1 MTRVMRKGRW
11 VDVVDEPANY
21 RLDGKTA
28 GGRIAIEQYFGA
40 DPAGASIYRPGEDQ
54 AIAASGAW
62 VVIVRQLPA
71 IEGNIDEHIRVG
83 RIFWVEREPG
93 SDANGFTQSGTF
105 KVRCRSPWGELC
117 LWPYEYSII
126 DREKI
131 LALWQSGEM
140 IFHPTNIDLARLND
154 VTFYA
159 RSRGIPLGVA
169 AVMALGTLDG
179 PVGWFEPRP
188 DLAGAAEELS
198 ATLSRR
204 LYETRRVGPPDLPK
218 ARKRKTKKAMTVS
231 IVVDGEPFSEVQIP

>member
-21 RLDGKTA
+21 RLDEKTA
-28 GGRIAIEQYFGA
+28 SGRIAVEQYFGA
-40 DPAGASIYRPGEDQ
+40 DPAGAAVYRPGEDQ
-54 AIAASGAW
+54 TIAAAGAW
-62 VVIVRQLPA
+62 VVIIRALPA

-93 SDANGFTQSGTF
+93 SDANGFSSNGTF
-105 KVRCRSPWGELC
+105 KVRCRSPWGELS
-117 LWPYEYSII
+117 LWPYEYSIVE
-126 DREKI
+126 REKI

-140 IFHPTNIDLARLND
+140 LFRPLNIDIARLND

-169 AVMALGTLDG
+169 AVMALGTFDG

-188 DLAGAAEELS
+188 DLASAAEELS
-198 ATLSRR
+198 GSLSRR
-204 LYETRRVGPPDLPK
+204 LYETRRKETIDRPK
-218 ARKRKTKKAMTVS
+218 SRKRKSKSPMTVS
-231 IVVDGEPFSEVQIP
+231 IVVDGEPFGEVKIP